1 MKFVIEERREEII
14 NAVKTHDT
22 VIIKAEAGTGKTT
35 QVPQFLYD
43 SGMKV
48 VVVEPRMIEALQAY
62 KFVVKSRG
70 GEENSF

>member
-48 VVVEPRMIEALQAY
+48 VVFREDNNETFGY
-62 KFVVKSRG
+62 G
-70 GEENSF
+70 D